1 VAVAIETLLDIKN
14 ISVEEVTDMLCAI
27 EERRKPAAAHDS
39 QGRLL
44 LCKDEWMAKL
54 KLRES
59 EAKGGRGTSSGSG
72 DSSSKKRGARGC
84 ERGRTNRESSNSGSR
99 DSNKGDCGGGP
110 AVKRD
115 QCKRCG
121 KYGHWARECRSKPKG
136 EAHLT
141 QAEDDSEPT
150 LLMARAS
157 LVPTALPPQTGQIR
171 ISPGRRPLR
180 IIEAKVYIQLDEETE
195 WDDSLWYMDSGA
207 TNHMSG
213 CRLAFVDIDTSIRG
227 TVKFGDGS
235 EVAIEG
241 SGTVLF
247 EGKTGEHLPLT
258 GVYFIPWLTTNIIS
272 LGQLDEGGCDVH
284 AHHGVLRIR
293 DDKGRLVAWVQRSAN
308 RLYLLWVKI
317 ARPLYLAVRA
327 SNDAW
332 LWHERYGHLH
342 FEALKK
348 LEQRGMVQG
357 ITHIEHVH
365 RLCADCVT
373 TKLKRSP
380 FLSQAKRRA
389 EGLLD
394 LVHGDLCGPIS
405 SATPGGKRYFLLLVD
420 DKNMF
425 MWLALLSA
433 KSDTLT
439 ALKKFQA
446 KVEVETGRRLRV
458 LRTDNGGEFTS
469 VEFEMYC
476 AEHGVERQHTTP
488 YTPQQNDVVEQRNQ
502 SVVTMARSLLK
513 SRSMPAMLWGE
524 AVATAVYLLNRAPT
538 KAIDVITP
546 YEAWHGR
553 RPDVHHLRT
562 FGCVAYI
569 KATKPRLKK
578 LEDRGTPVVFIG
590 YERGAKAWRFY
601 DPVLRRAVVSWDAV
615 FDEPTSWN

>member
-1 VAVAIETLLDIKN
+1 VREASAQQLWREFGALVWKEAENAEDFANRITGLATNLRTLGDNINNAEVVRKMMQVVPDHLTQVAVSIETLLDIKN
-14 ISVEEVTDMLCAI
+14 ISVEEVTGMLRVV

-44 LCKDEWMAKL
+44 LCEDEWMAKL
-54 KLRES
+54 NLCES
-59 EAKGGRGTSSGSG
+59 EAKGGGGTSGGSDG
-72 DSSSKKRGARGC
+72 SSSKKHGARG
-84 ERGRTNRESSNSGSR
+84 RGRGRANEESSNSSSR
-99 DSNKGDCGGGP
+99 DSNKGDSGGGP
-110 AVKRD
+110 VVKHD
-115 QCKRCG
+115 QCKRYS

-157 LVPTALPPQTGQIR
+157 LIPTAPPPQTGQIG
-171 ISPGRRPLR
+171 ISPGHRPLR
-180 IIEAKVYIQLDEETE
+180 IVEAKIYVQLDEETE
-195 WDDSLWYMDSGA
+195 RDDSLWYLDSGA

-213 CRLAFVDIDTSIRG
+213 CRRTFIDIDTSIRG

-235 EVAIEG
+235 EVTIEG

-258 GVYFIPWLTTNIIS
+258 GVYFIPRLTTNIIS

-284 AHHGVLRIR
+284 ARHGVLRIR
-293 DDKGRLVAWVQRSAN
+293 DDKGRLVSQVQRSTN
-308 RLYLLWVKI
+308 RLYLLRVKI
-317 ARPLYLAVRA
+317 ARPLCLAARG

-342 FEALKK
+342 FDALKK

-357 ITHIEHVH
+357 IAHIEHVH
-365 RLCADCVT
+365 QLCADCVT

-380 FLSQAKRRA
+380 FPSQAKRRA

-405 SATPGGKRYFLLLVD
+405 PATPGGKRYFLLLVD
-420 DKNMF
+420 DKSRF

-433 KSDTLT
+433 KSDTLA

-446 KVEVETGRRLRV
+446 KVEVETGWRLRV
-458 LRTDNGGEFTS
+458 LRTDNGGGFAS

-476 AEHGVERQHTTP
+476 AKHGVER
-488 YTPQQNDVVEQRNQ
+488 
-502 SVVTMARSLLK
+502 
-513 SRSMPAMLWGE
+513 
-524 AVATAVYLLNRAPT
+524 
-538 KAIDVITP
+538 
-546 YEAWHGR
+546 
-553 RPDVHHLRT
+553 
-562 FGCVAYI
+562 
-569 KATKPRLKK
+569 
-578 LEDRGTPVVFIG
+578 
-590 YERGAKAWRFY
+590 
-601 DPVLRRAVVSWDAV
+601 
-615 FDEPTSWN
+615 